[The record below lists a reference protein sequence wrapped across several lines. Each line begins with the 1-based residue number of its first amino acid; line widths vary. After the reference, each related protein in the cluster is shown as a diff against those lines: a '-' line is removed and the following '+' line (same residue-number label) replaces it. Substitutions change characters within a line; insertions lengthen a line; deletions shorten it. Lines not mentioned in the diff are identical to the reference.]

1 MDRGE
6 ALSLVPGNSDG
17 SYRRNILSESQPRE
31 HTWECA
37 GSSPRRVTSGSPA
50 PGREGARGWKR
61 GRPAQTAVGHQDGHG
76 KGFCVLKVMVSPAL
90 LPEGKMEKVMD
101 HS

>member
-31 HTWECA
+31 RTWECV

-50 PGREGARGWKR
+50 PEREGARGWKR